1 MDLSEEIQDL
11 VYRYLQGEATA
22 EECARLQAI
31 FADNKKARQAFEQ
44 MAKTWLYGRYA
55 GKWQAIDM
63 EKAWENIVQGHRRR
77 RRLPLWAFGWAAS
90 FLLVVGAALFFVWGK
105 EEIKA
110 PQLAEEPIFAQGV
123 QLILSNGE
131 RIALDGKTEGH
142 LSEQGAIIQNDSA
155 LLTYSR
161 TDAEGNST
169 PVYNELLV
177 PRGSEY
183 RLKLADNTLVVLN
196 AESRLV
202 YPVAFTG
209 KKRQVF
215 LDGEGYFEVAQ
226 DSALPFVVETSTLD
240 VNVLGTGFNVY
251 AYEADAKCQ
260 VTLVHGKVGILSEAG
275 TAELQPHE
283 QYTYDKGR
291 QEGKV
296 QEVNIEPYTAWIT
309 GTLVFDGTPLEEV
322 AQKLAR
328 WYDVE
333 VVFMSEDLK
342 GIRFSGRFK
351 KYEELPYILSLIIET
366 TEVQLNLKDN
376 TVVICP

>member
-31 FADNKKARQAFEQ
+31 FAGDKEAKRAFEQ
-44 MAKTWLYGRYA
+44 TARAWQCGKYA

-63 EKAWENIVQGHRRR
+63 EKAWENIVRGHRRR
-77 RRLPLWAFGWAAS
+77 RRLPLRAFGWAAS
-90 FLLVVGAALFFVWGK
+90 FLLVVGAALFLLWGK

-110 PQLAEEPIFAQGV
+110 PQLTERHSFTQGV

-131 RIALDGKTEGH
+131 RIALDKKSGEN
-142 LSEQGAIIQNDSA
+142 LNEQRAIIQNDSA

-169 PVYNELLV
+169 PAYNELLV

-183 RLKLADNTLVVLN
+183 RLKLEDNTLVVLN

-209 KKRQVF
+209 EKRQVF

-226 DSALPFVVETSTLD
+226 DSARPFVVETSTLD

-251 AYEADAKCQ
+251 AYKEDAKCQ
-260 VTLVHGKVGILSEAG
+260 VTLVHGKVGIRSEAG
-275 TAELQPHE
+275 TTELLPHE
-283 QYTYDKGR
+283 QYTYNKAK

-296 QEVNIEPYTAWIT
+296 QEVNVEPYTAWIS

-333 VVFMSEDLK
+333 VVFMSEELK

-351 KYEELPYILSLIIET
+351 KYEELPYILSLIRET

-376 TVVICP
+376 TVVIY